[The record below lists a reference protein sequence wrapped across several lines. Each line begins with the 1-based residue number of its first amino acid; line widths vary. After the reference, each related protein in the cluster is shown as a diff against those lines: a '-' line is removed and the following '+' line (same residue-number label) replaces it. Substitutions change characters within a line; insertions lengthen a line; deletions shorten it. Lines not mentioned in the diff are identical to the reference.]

1 MLMARFIAISKVG
14 TSAMR
19 NFAWVYSNLAG
30 NILLGCDGSVQLG
43 DFGVSAMISTAAGDR
58 TEKGK

>member
-1 MLMARFIAISKVG
+1 MPMVRFIEISKVG
-14 TSAMR
+14 QSADCSLR
-19 NFAWVYSNLAG
+19 RFTCYLAG